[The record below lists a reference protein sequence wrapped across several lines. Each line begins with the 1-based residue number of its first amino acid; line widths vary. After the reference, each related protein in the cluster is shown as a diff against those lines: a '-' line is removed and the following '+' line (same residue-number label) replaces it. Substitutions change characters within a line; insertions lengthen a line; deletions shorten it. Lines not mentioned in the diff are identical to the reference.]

1 MRMTIYIFIIVL
13 LGILCGYFVFPQ
25 ANTNLLVDIIL
36 TITIFFI
43 GIGIGQ
49 NKHIFKKLKQIGY
62 KMLILPMGTI
72 IGSLCGGFLAGIVLK
87 QSIAYSLAV
96 ASGFG
101 WYSLSAG
108 LLLPVAGEKIATIGF
123 LANVFREMFAFLIIP
138 FVARKISPYSAISVG
153 GATSMDTTLPI
164 IAKSTSEEFALIA
177 FIHGVLLS
185 LAVPI
190 FVEFFVNLS

>member
-1 MRMTIYIFIIVL
+1 MIMTILIFIVVL
-13 LGILCGYFVFPQ
+13 FGIISGYFVFPN
-25 ANTNLLVDIIL
+25 ANTDLLVDIIL
-36 TITIFFI
+36 TITIFLI

-62 KMLILPMGTI
+62 KMLILPIGTI
-72 IGSLCGGFLAGIVLK
+72 IGSLCGGFLTGILFN
-87 QSIAYSLAV
+87 QSITYSLAI

-101 WYSLSAG
+101 WYSLSGG

-138 FVARKISPYSAISVG
+138 FVARKISPYSAVSVG

-164 IAKSTSEEFALIA
+164 ISKSTSEEFALIA

-185 LAVPI
+185 LTVPI
-190 FVEFFVNLS
+190 FVKFFVNLS